1 VKHFYFT
8 IECLS
13 LQGALGIYDLG
24 QFHFKPLKDS
34 SGSIVLTT
42 VCNVKDP
49 KAVILSSSKWVSFAK
64 LLRRSSGT
72 GTESQESLEVLVSSV
87 SVSVL
92 LLLLGNTILPVFTLP
107 FPFCCLFEICPIPVC
122 WLHLHSSVIL
132 TPFRI
137 LRKKKK
143 KTGKNEM
150 EQKVSQHSSDGV
162 FISFQ
167 RHTVHITTNNANNL
181 FISN

>member
-1 VKHFYFT
+1 MPKVKLVFT
-8 IECLS
+8 IEFLS

-42 VCNVKDP
+42 VCNVRDP

-87 SVSVL
+87 SVSTIL
-92 LLLLGNTILPVFTLP
+92 LSLGNIILPCFTFTYP
-107 FPFCCLFEICPIPVC
+107 ICLFRPILWFDINP
-122 WLHLHSSVIL
+122 L
-132 TPFRI
+132 
-137 LRKKKK
+137 
-143 KTGKNEM
+143 
-150 EQKVSQHSSDGV
+150 
-162 FISFQ
+162 
-167 RHTVHITTNNANNL
+167 
-181 FISN
+181 